1 MKRTILSFTA
11 TVLGLVALL
20 SFKTHGTQ
28 IGPANAALPSAALPA
43 GGATS
48 SSAPPAPTTT
58 SSGPPAPTP
67 SSGPPAPTPNSSGTP
82 TTPPPATVGPS
93 ASTAPKPAAAQTVLG
108 TAVQTQYGVVQVK
121 ITLSGSKITDAGF
134 AQLTADDGTSQEI
147 NSQAAP
153 ILLQQTLSAQSAKID
168 GVSGASYTSQ
178 GYEQSLQ
185 SALDKAG
192 VH

>member
-1 MKRTILSFTA
+1 MKRIIVSITG

-20 SFKTHGTQ
+20 SFKSHGNP
-28 IGPANAALPSAALPA
+28 IRAANGLPSAALP
-43 GGATS
+43 GTGASTS
-48 SSAPPAPTTT
+48 ITPRTPTSTIRPAP
-58 SSGPPAPTP
+58 SPA
-67 SSGPPAPTPNSSGTP
+67 SHKVLGD
-82 TTPPPATVGPS
+82 
-93 ASTAPKPAAAQTVLG
+93 AAQTP
-108 TAVQTQYGVVQVK
+108 YGVVQVK
-121 ITLSGSKITDAGF
+121 VSLAGSKITNVSF
-134 AQLTADDGTSQEI
+134 AQLTAVDGTSQQI

-153 ILLQQTLSAQSAKID
+153 ILLQQTLSAQSAQID